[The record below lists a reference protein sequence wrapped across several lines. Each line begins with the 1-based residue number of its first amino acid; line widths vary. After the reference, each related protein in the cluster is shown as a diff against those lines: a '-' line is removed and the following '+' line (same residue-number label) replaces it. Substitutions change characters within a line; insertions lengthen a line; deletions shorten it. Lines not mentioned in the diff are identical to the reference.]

1 MRTFSENPCKVEV
14 LKKHILSLLLL
25 AILVKILYAV
35 AGYYW
40 LPSQDKG
47 LNQVLQLQQ
56 RNDSEW
62 YKQIALHGY
71 PRVEDARELGYSD
84 SNNVKQSAWAFF
96 PLYPAVNRAT
106 MELFSCSYDAAA
118 TATGFLFSLLLFV
131 GFYLLARSR
140 LGDAKAAFQA
150 TSIFIVFPFHY
161 YFSMHYTE
169 SLYLM
174 LLIYAFLCIEWRGY
188 AVLFVLLFLLPLSRP
203 NGLVVALPLFVFM
216 LEKEGLLQ
224 GFRLKINAV
233 FQWEFI
239 KKALPFLAVPL
250 AWILYAWYQHELTG
264 EYFAF
269 SKAQAGWNK
278 KFMFPLLSLF
288 REGDWRMQFNS
299 AYTVVAMLLT
309 FYLYRRSSVSEQIY
323 LWLGFL
329 LPLLTGS
336 VLSMPRFISA
346 LFPLFIVPFT
356 AGPMNKTKFVLVA
369 GLCVV
374 LQLLT
379 FYFWVI
385 GDSFS
390 Y

>member
-1 MRTFSENPCKVEV
+1 MRTFSEKPCKVEV
-14 LKKHILSLLLL
+14 LKRHILSIIAL
-25 AILVKILYAV
+25 ALLVKLLYV
-35 AGYYW
+35 LAGQYW
-40 LPSQDKG
+40 LHASVANGKQ
-47 LNQVLQLQQ
+47 LLQLQQ

-62 YKQIALHGY
+62 YKQIATLGY
-71 PRVEDARELGYSD
+71 PKVDQVRDLGYSD
-84 SNNVKQSAWAFF
+84 SNVLKQSRWAFF
-96 PLYPAVNRAT
+96 PLYPAVNRGV
-106 MELFSCSYDAAA
+106 MQLLGCGYDTAA
-118 TATGFLFSLLLFV
+118 TINAFSFSLLLFI

-140 LGDAKAAFQA
+140 LDDATAAFQA
-150 TSIFIVFPFHY
+150 TCVCIVFPFHY

-174 LLIYAFLCIEWRGY
+174 LTIYAFLCIEFRNYLG
-188 AVLFVLLFLLPLSRP
+188 LSILLFLLPLARP
-203 NGLVVALPLFVFM
+203 NGLVVALPLFLFM
-216 LEKEGLLQ
+216 LEKEELLQ

-346 LFPLFIVPFT
+346 LFPLFILPFT

>member
-1 MRTFSENPCKVEV
+1 MLTFSENPCKVEV

-47 LNQVLQLQQ
+47 LNQLLQLQQ

-62 YKQIALHGY
+62 YKQIAVNGY
-71 PRVEDARELGYSD
+71 PRVNNSRELGYTD
-84 SNNVKQSAWAFF
+84 SNTVKQSSWAFF

-140 LGDAKAAFQA
+140 LDDAKAAFQA
-150 TSIFIVFPFHY
+150 TSIFILFPFHY

-174 LLIYAFLCIEWRGY
+174 LLIYAFLCIEWRQY

-216 LEKEGLLQ
+216 LEKEGILH
-224 GFRLKINAV
+224 GFRLKIIAL

-239 KKALPFLAVPL
+239 KKALPFLAIPL
-250 AWILYAWYQHELTG
+250 AWILFAGYQHALTG

-299 AYTVVAMLLT
+299 TYTVVAMLLSI
-309 FYLYRRSSVSEQIY
+309 YLYRRSRGSEQIY
-323 LWLGFL
+323 LWLGLL
-329 LPLLTGS
+329 LPLLAGS
-336 VLSMPRFISA
+336 VVSMPRYIST
-346 LFPLFIVPFT
+346 LFPLFVLPFASGALT
-356 AGPMNKTKFVLVA
+356 RPVFVGIA
-369 GLCVV
+369 LCSAA

-379 FYFWVI
+379 FYFWVT
-385 GDSFS
+385 GDWFS